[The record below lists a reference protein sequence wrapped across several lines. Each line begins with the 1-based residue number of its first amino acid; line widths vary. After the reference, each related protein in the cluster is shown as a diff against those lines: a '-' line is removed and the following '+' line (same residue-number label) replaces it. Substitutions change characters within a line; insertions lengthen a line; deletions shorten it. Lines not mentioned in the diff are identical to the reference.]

1 MTGPTADADAQ
12 LRIPLGDHEHTHEIG
27 TSTVR
32 GALYDRMVRVVSYLF
47 IAAVAGIV
55 TLTGGPS
62 QTPVYV
68 LLVIGIVL
76 LVVFQ
81 DVLPIGSLAR
91 WRAQLEAAAVLF
103 FLTILLMLTGGFR
116 SPFFFGFVLLL
127 GISSLWSSG
136 WGPAILS
143 AITVPMYLL
152 AVIVSS
158 GPELFM
164 LDTIGRVTF
173 NVVALVLVTYVAM
186 VIGREQ
192 RRAREEALRLSRF
205 DSLTGLFSRAFF
217 ISTLEREI
225 PRAVRTGRAF
235 AMLMFDLDGLKA
247 ANDRFGHDSGD
258 HLLQAV
264 ADVLRGDIRVTDV
277 PARYAGDE
285 FVLLLPETDLGGAV
299 RVAEKVRVDISRLA
313 LPHDGSLIRTSASI
327 GLVTYPNDGRTA
339 TELIRR
345 ADLAMYEAKRR
356 GRDQIVHYARETT
369 PPPLSPGSV
378 PRASPAAPENEP
390 ALNGNQ
396 PRPTPT
402 AAPPP
407 RSLGTFPPPR
417 PDVSPPPQAVATS
430 STTRPVATVG
440 ARRAMGPGP
449 SAQSATTGL
458 PFDIPPESP
467 RPAPW
472 ETRGG

>member
-1 MTGPTADADAQ
+1 MTGPAVEADSQ
-12 LRIPLGDHEHTHEIG
+12 LRMPLGDHEQMHDGGSPTI
-27 TSTVR
+27 R

-47 IAAVAGIV
+47 IAAVAAIV
-55 TLTGGPS
+55 TLTGGSS
-62 QTPVYV
+62 QAPLYV

-81 DVLPIGSLAR
+81 DVLPTGSLSR
-91 WRAQLEAAAVLF
+91 WRAQLEAGAVIV
-103 FLTILLMLTGGFR
+103 FLTVLLMLTGGVR
-116 SPFFFGFVLLL
+116 SPFFLGFVLLL
-127 GISSLWSSG
+127 GIGSLWSSG
-136 WGPAILS
+136 WGPAILA
-143 AITVPMYLL
+143 AITVPVYLL

-164 LDTIGRVTF
+164 LDSIGRVAF
-173 NVVALVLVTYVAM
+173 NVVALILVTYVAR

-205 DSLTGLFSRAFF
+205 DSLTGLYSRAFF
-217 ISTLEREI
+217 VSTLEREI
-225 PRAVRTGRAF
+225 PRAARSGRPF

-247 ANDRFGHDSGD
+247 ANDRFGHESGD
-258 HLLQAV
+258 QLLQAV

-285 FVLLLPETDLGGAV
+285 FVLLLPETDVAGAL

-327 GLVTYPNDGRTA
+327 GLVTYPNDGRTSP
-339 TELIRR
+339 ELIRR

-356 GRDQIVHYARETT
+356 GRDQIVRYAREATL
-369 PPPLSPGSV
+369 PPQAAGPVRRPAPSAPL
-378 PRASPAAPENEP
+378 RER

-396 PRPTPT
+396 PQ
-402 AAPPP
+402 PPP
-407 RSLGTFPPPR
+407 TTPPPSPLDTFPSPR
-417 PDVSPPPQAVATS
+417 PEAALPPHAVATS
-430 STTRPVATVG
+430 PTTRPVATVG
-440 ARRAMGPGP
+440 ARRAMGPGSP
-449 SAQSATTGL
+449 AQPATTGL